1 MYGFNG
7 IFLGG
12 KLPNNVENRTK
23 LEKIP
28 ILLFH
33 FTARKRGMKVIQYI
47 PYHGTG
53 SETLRKLRSNVVIYP
68 QSCPGPNAYSNGE
81 VTDLVAYLEKKKL
94 VIWIE
99 GFI

>member
-12 KLPNNVENRTK
+12 KLPNNVENRAK

-53 SETLRKLRSNVVIYP
+53 SETLRKLRSNVMIYYGSQFCP
-68 QSCPGPNAYSNGE
+68 LPDEAYLRSCPYSL
-81 VTDLVAYLEKKKL
+81 LVLKCRL
-94 VIWIE
+94 
-99 GFI
+99 